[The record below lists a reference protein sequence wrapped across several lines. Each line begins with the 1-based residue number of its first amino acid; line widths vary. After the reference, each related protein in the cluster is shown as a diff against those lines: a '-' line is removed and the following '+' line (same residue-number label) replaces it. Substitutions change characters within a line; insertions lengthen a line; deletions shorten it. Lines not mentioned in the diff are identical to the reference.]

1 MRILVFEGRNEIII
15 GDPEQVEA
23 LVITWFRDT
32 GRSLEDYETYT
43 VDGTEGFNFTTD
55 IHTSSSYEYAEV
67 REMIP
72 ASLREEL
79 NTLGAL
85 NDTEEDLAAYKEQV
99 AA

>member
-15 GDPEQVEA
+15 GDPEQVET
-23 LVITWFRDT
+23 LVIDWFRDT

-43 VDGTEGFNFTTD
+43 VDGTEGFSFRTDITTD
-55 IHTSSSYEYAEV
+55 TSYEYADV

-72 ASLREEL
+72 ASLRAEL

-85 NDTEEDLAAYKEQV
+85 DDTDEELAAYKGPV